1 MKNYEVIDVFNAYN
15 EALSNGDFELA
26 FNYISNDI
34 VWHMGG
40 RGPLSGEV
48 VGKELLGMRFAE
60 FSKRSNGTFKV
71 VNHWIA
77 SNGNLLAASVT
88 SIADNEEKGKLNSP
102 GIDIYRIEKGKIQE
116 VWTFAEKQSE
126 EDEYWK

>member
-1 MKNYEVIDVFNAYN
+1 MKDFGVSYVFNGYS
-15 EALSNGDFELA
+15 EALSKGDFELA
-26 FNYISNDI
+26 FEYISDDI

-40 RGPLSGEV
+40 KGPLSGKV
-48 VGKELLGMRFAE
+48 VGKELLGARFAE

-71 VNHWIA
+71 VNNWVA
-77 SNGNLLAASVT
+77 SNGNLVAASVI
-88 SIADNEEKGKLNSP
+88 SMAEKDLKGKLNSP
-102 GIDIYRIEKGKIQE
+102 GIDIFRIEEGKIQE